1 MDLGAVSLGFA
12 AAPQQASPAAYQG
25 YFLSS
30 DNELNKIWYAGA
42 YTVQLD
48 TWMSDTAKSWPYATG
63 ESDHADNQVPHADP
77 GKEVIFDGAKR
88 DRVVWQGDLAV
99 Q

>member
-1 MDLGAVSLGFA
+1 
-12 AAPQQASPAAYQG
+12 
-25 YFLSS
+25 
-30 DNELNKIWYAGA
+30 
-42 YTVQLD
+42 
-48 TWMSDTAKSWPYATG
+48 
-63 ESDHADNQVPHADP
+63 VPHADP